1 MTLVNAA
8 IVPHSPILIPTIG
21 RENFDS
27 VKNTKNALEELEK
40 EIYQHNIDTIIILSS
55 PHENISDNYLINH
68 SPNLIAKFESF
79 GDMETKLEFKN
90 DLELGYKIRER
101 TETTF
106 GVNLTSEN
114 ELSHN
119 FSVPLYYLSKHLK
132 NLLILPISYSKQ
144 TYQNHFEF
152 GRVIRKI
159 INESNKRII
168 VIATGDLSH
177 KLTKEAPGGFSNKAK
192 DFDNLILKTIKN
204 RKLDKLTKIDTKV
217 VKEAEECIL
226 NSLVL
231 LAGIL
236 DKTNYK
242 SNILSYEFPFG
253 VGYLVANLI
262 I

>member
-1 MTLVNAA
+1 L
-8 IVPHSPILIPTIG
+8 
-21 RENFDS
+21 
-27 VKNTKNALEELEK
+27 KNH
-40 EIYQHNIDTIIILSS
+40 Y
-55 PHENISDNYLINH
+55 
-68 SPNLIAKFESF
+68 
-79 GDMETKLEFKN
+79 KLEFKN